1 MSKRIR
7 IRSGYGDYTDNFP
20 YKQELARCLRR
31 SDHSTIP
38 NIPNPMSTEQ
48 SHIYALD
55 ASRMPWGDYGCILL
69 SGMTSHLERQN
80 GLLQLERTGPFV
92 PPISLPGIADIVV
105 TNDFKHLLEGS
116 GLTGFTFQ
124 PVIKKH
130 IVFWSGRSGTRKAK
144 SLWNILAP
152 VNLKITSSKER
163 TRLNSRNRLETCGSY
178 ALKSVLRSNGSKSAL
193 SGGIVRPLPMIL
205 LGVAVLRC
213 FNTKSQTED
222 RPNSFRNDK
231 AT

>member
-1 MSKRIR
+1 
-7 IRSGYGDYTDNFP
+7 
-20 YKQELARCLRR
+20 
-31 SDHSTIP
+31 
-38 NIPNPMSTEQ
+38 MSTEQ

-130 IVFWSGRSGTRKAK
+130 IVFLEWEKWDKKSEEPLEYPGTGEPEDYILERAHSPELAQQIGDLWELCLEECAEVERQQIGPQRWDSEATAHDPARCCCA
-144 SLWNILAP
+144 SL
-152 VNLKITSSKER
+152 
-163 TRLNSRNRLETCGSY
+163 
-178 ALKSVLRSNGSKSAL
+178 
-193 SGGIVRPLPMIL
+193 
-205 LGVAVLRC
+205 
-213 FNTKSQTED
+213 FQH
-222 RPNSFRNDK
+222 
-231 AT
+231 